1 LFIAKSA
8 ANGKHHAH
16 GIAMNDLKT
25 LYLHLIKKSLT
36 CGLYEG
42 MDGTVWSPRGS
53 LQRLVLKMFVPPE
66 IRFLQPVNVEARN
79 EGKDWPYMAQTMVG
93 SKRLDNLQFCV
104 ERVLADRVSGDLIET
119 GVWRGGSTIFM
130 RAILKAHEISDRC
143 VWVADSFQGLPQ
155 PDAEKYPTDAGD
167 PHHQF
172 AYLAVSLEQ
181 VRTNFQRYGLLDD
194 QVRFLKGWFKD
205 TLPSAPIGRLAI
217 IRLDG
222 DMYESTMDGLVN
234 LYPKLSPGG
243 FLIVDDYGA
252 VPACKKAVHD
262 YREQHGIREEIHSID
277 WTGVYWRRS
286 AVV

>member
-1 LFIAKSA
+1 
-8 ANGKHHAH
+8 
-16 GIAMNDLKT
+16 MNDLKT
-25 LYLHLIKKSLT
+25 LYLHLIKRSLT

-42 MDGTVWSPRGS
+42 MDGTVWSPRGF
-53 LQRLVLKMFVPPE
+53 LQRLLLKNFVPPE
-66 IRFLQPVNVEARN
+66 ICFLRPVNIEARN

-119 GVWRGGSTIFM
+119 GVWRGRLRQFSCGPSSKPTKFQTDASGWRIHFRGCHNLMQNNIPLM
-130 RAILKAHEISDRC
+130 RATL
-143 VWVADSFQGLPQ
+143 
-155 PDAEKYPTDAGD
+155 
-167 PHHQF
+167 HHQF
-172 AYLAVSLEQ
+172 EYLAVSLEQ
-181 VRTNFQRYGLLDD
+181 VRANFQRYGLLDD

-205 TLPSAPIGRLAI
+205 TLPSAPIEKLSI